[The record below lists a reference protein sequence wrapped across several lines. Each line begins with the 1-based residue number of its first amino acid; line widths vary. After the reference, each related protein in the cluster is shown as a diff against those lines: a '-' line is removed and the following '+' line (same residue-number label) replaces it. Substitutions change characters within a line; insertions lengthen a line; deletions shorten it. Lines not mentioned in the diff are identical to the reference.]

1 MKNAKEVIRR
11 IKEEDR
17 KALEDLVKVML
28 GNENVEEVAEAVVS
42 DFYSNDIY
50 NTFVIEVESSVKGFG
65 VIKLNQFEGAENVG
79 EIVWLGVNKDD
90 KRTGLGSKLVRYIE
104 QVAKENGMRKIYIKT
119 NVGNKVGVCF
129 WIMQGYMFEAR
140 LLDFTAKSYDD
151 YYLGNEI

>member
-1 MKNAKEVIRR
+1 MKN
-11 IKEEDR
+11 IKESIRKIKKDDR

-28 GNENVEEVAEAVVS
+28 GNENVEEVAEAIVS

-50 NTFVIEVESSVKGFG
+50 NTFVIEVEGLVKGFG

-79 EIVWLGVNKDD
+79 EIVWLGVNKDN
-90 KRTGLGSKLVRYIE
+90 KRKGLGSKLVRYME
-104 QVAKENGMRKIYIKT
+104 QFAKDKGMRKIYIKT

-151 YYLGNEI
+151 YYLGKEI

>member
-1 MKNAKEVIRR
+1 MESTKEIIRR
-11 IKEEDR
+11 IKEDDR
-17 KALEDLVKVML
+17 KALEGLVKVML

-151 YYLGNEI
+151 YYLGKEI